1 MKKSLNNQFIRIE
14 ADSKGAAS
22 IFLFNRRKKL
32 YKVIYFGKNGG
43 YKEWRVMRMKRF
55 VSLLVTSLLLTSLW
69 GPSAFAAEEK
79 KSADIVSNVKSAILI
94 ERDTGAVLFE
104 KNSKDELPPASMT
117 KVMTMLLIMEAID
130 KGKLTWNEKVRASEY
145 AASMGGSQ
153 IFLEPGEE
161 MTTKEMLRGIAIGSG
176 NDASVAMA
184 ERIAGSEEA
193 FVDMMNDKAKEL
205 GLKHTFFKNTTGLPV
220 SGHYSTAADMAIM
233 AKELLKYEDITKFT
247 GMYEAYLRENTD
259 KKFWLVN
266 TNKLVR
272 FYPGVDGLKT
282 GFTAEAKYCLT
293 ATAQKDGMRV
303 IAVVFGAPT
312 SKERN
317 AQVTKMLDYAFS
329 QYKTH
334 PMFKRNQIIGEAK
347 ISKGKDKT
355 VEAVTSEPLSLL
367 TKKGE
372 KTENVKQKV
381 VMTKNLKAP
390 IAKGD
395 QVGTIQLIQDGKVI
409 LESPIVAKKAVK
421 EAGWWTL
428 YKRSFGMF
436 TKAGK

>member
-1 MKKSLNNQFIRIE
+1 
-14 ADSKGAAS
+14 
-22 IFLFNRRKKL
+22 
-32 YKVIYFGKNGG
+32 
-43 YKEWRVMRMKRF
+43 MKRI
-55 VSLLVTSLLLTSLW
+55 VSLMMISFLVTSLW
-69 GPSAFAAEEK
+69 IPSAFAAEEK
-79 KSADIVSNVKSAILI
+79 NSTELVNNVRSAVLI
-94 ERDTGAVLFE
+94 ERDTGKVLFE
-104 KNSKDELPPASMT
+104 KNSQEELPPASMT
-117 KVMTMLLIMEAID
+117 KIMTMLLIMEAID
-130 KGKLTWNEKVRASEY
+130 QGKLSWNEKIRASEY

-161 MTTKEMLRGIAIGSG
+161 MTTKEMLKGIAIGSG

-184 ERIAGSEEA
+184 ERIGGSEEA
-193 FVDMMNDKAKEL
+193 FVDMMNKKAKEL

-220 SGHYSTAADMAIM
+220 SGHYSSAHDMAIM

-312 SKERN
+312 SKDRN
-317 AQVTKMLDYAFS
+317 AQVTKMLNYAFN
-329 QYKTH
+329 QYQTH
-334 PMFKRNQIIGEAK
+334 PMYKRNQVISK
-347 ISKGKDKT
+347 THVSKGKEKT

-372 KTENVKQKV
+372 KTKDVKQKV
-381 VMTKNLKAP
+381 ILEKGLDAP
-390 IAKGD
+390 IHKGD
-395 QVGTIQLIQDGKVI
+395 KIGTIKLIKDGKVV
-409 LESPIVAKKAVK
+409 LESPLVAKTDVK
-421 EAGWWTL
+421 EASWWTL
-428 YKRSFGMF
+428 YKRAFGMF
-436 TKAGK
+436 TKSGK

>member
-1 MKKSLNNQFIRIE
+1 
-14 ADSKGAAS
+14 
-22 IFLFNRRKKL
+22 
-32 YKVIYFGKNGG
+32 
-43 YKEWRVMRMKRF
+43 MRMKRF
-55 VSLLVTSLLLTSLW
+55 VSFIVTSFLLTSLW
-69 GPSAFAAEEK
+69 SPSAFAAEEK
-79 KSADIVSNVKSAILI
+79 KSTDIVSNVKSAILI
-94 ERDTGAVLFE
+94 ERDTGTVLYE
-104 KNSKDELPPASMT
+104 KNGNEKLPPASMT
-117 KVMTMLLIMEAID
+117 KIMTMLLIMEALD
-130 KGKLTWNEKVRASEY
+130 QGKLTWDEKIRTSEY

-161 MTTKEMLRGIAIGSG
+161 MTTKEMLSGIAIGSG

-184 ERIAGSEEA
+184 EKIAGSEDA
-193 FVDMMNDKAKEL
+193 FVDMMNDKVKEL
-205 GLKHTFFKNTTGLPV
+205 GLKDTFFKNTTGLPV
-220 SGHYSTAADMAIM
+220 SGHYSSAADMAVM

-317 AQVTKMLDYAFS
+317 AQVTKMLNYAFA
-329 QYKTH
+329 QYQTH
-334 PMFKRNQIIGEAK
+334 PMFKRNQTIGQAK
-347 ISKGKDKT
+347 ISKGKDKSI
-355 VEAVTSEPLSLL
+355 EAVTSEPLSLL

-372 KTENVKQKV
+372 KTADVKQKIV
-381 VMTKNLKAP
+381 IQKNLNAP
-390 IAKGD
+390 ITKGD
-395 QVGTIQLIQDGKVI
+395 KVGTIKLIKNGKVI
-409 LESPIVAKKAVK
+409 LESPLVAGKSVK

>member
-1 MKKSLNNQFIRIE
+1 MKRIISLSVIF
-14 ADSKGAAS
+14 
-22 IFLFNRRKKL
+22 FLFTGL
-32 YKVIYFGKNGG
+32 GI
-43 YKEWRVMRMKRF
+43 
-55 VSLLVTSLLLTSLW
+55 
-69 GPSAFAAEEK
+69 PSALAAEK
-79 KSADIVSNVKSAILI
+79 QSTTDIVSNVKSAILI
-94 ERDTGAVLFE
+94 ERDTGKILYE
-104 KNSKDELPPASMT
+104 KNSQEELPPASMT
-117 KVMTMLLIMEAID
+117 KIMTMLLIMEAID
-130 KGKLTWNEKVRASEY
+130 HGKLSWNEKIRTSEY

-161 MTTKEMLRGIAIGSG
+161 MTTKQMLMGIAIGSG
-176 NDASVAMA
+176 NDAAVAMA
-184 ERIAGSEEA
+184 ERIAGSEDA
-193 FVDMMNDKAKEL
+193 FVDMMNQKAKQL

-220 SGHYSTAADMAIM
+220 SGHFSSAYDMAIM

-247 GMYEAYLRENTD
+247 GMYEGYLRENTD

-293 ATAQKDGMRV
+293 ATAQKNGMRV

-317 AQVTKMLDYAFS
+317 AQVTKMLNFAFS
-329 QYKTH
+329 QYQTH
-334 PMFKRNQIIGEAK
+334 PMFKRNQPIAK
-347 ISKGKDKT
+347 ASISKGKEKS

-367 TKKGE
+367 TDKKGE
-372 KTENVKQKV
+372 KTDTVKKKIILK
-381 VMTKNLKAP
+381 KNLNAP
-390 IAKGD
+390 IHKGD
-395 QVGTIQLIQDGKVI
+395 KVGTIKLIKDGKVI
-409 LESPIVAKKAVK
+409 LESPLVANKDVK
-421 EAGWWTL
+421 EASWWTL